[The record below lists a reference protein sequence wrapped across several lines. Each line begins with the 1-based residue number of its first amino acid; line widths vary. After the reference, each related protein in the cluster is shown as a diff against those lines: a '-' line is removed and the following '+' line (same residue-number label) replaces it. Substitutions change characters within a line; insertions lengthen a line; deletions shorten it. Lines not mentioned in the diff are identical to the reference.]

1 MMGVSH
7 ALTGAVAWSLLQ
19 AAQPQ
24 PLPVQVAGYAVT
36 AGAALWPDLDHDRST
51 ATRSLGPLTMM
62 LGQAV
67 RLVAGGHRRGTHSLL
82 GCTVLAL
89 AVQMAVQAR
98 PSAAGN
104 WATAVLL
111 AVILAS
117 LVHVIPLALFR
128 RGWVDEILAG
138 FAAGAIAWWPGLDLS
153 ALGPA
158 VFIGTLVHVLGDA
171 ITRQGVPLW
180 WPISRRNVRLAKLKA
195 GGWTEVWVL
204 RPAFVLALPVV
215 WFWEPLVGLLGA

>member
-7 ALTGAVAWSLLQ
+7 ALSGMVAWSILQ
-19 AAQPQ
+19 AVHPE

-36 AGAALWPDLDHDRST
+36 AGAALWPDLDHPGAT

-62 LGQAV
+62 LGQV
-67 RLVAGGHRRGTHSLL
+67 VQFLSGGHRRGTHSLL

-89 AVQMAVQAR
+89 AVQIAVQAR
-98 PSAAGN
+98 PHPVGN
-104 WATAVLL
+104 WTTAVLL

-117 LVHVIPLALFR
+117 VVHVVPLPAFR
-128 RGWVDEILAG
+128 RGWVDEIVAAS
-138 FAAGAIAWWPGLDLS
+138 AAGVIAWWPGLDLS

-158 VFIGTLVHVLGDA
+158 VLVGTLVHVLGDA

-180 WPISRRNVRLAKLKA
+180 WPVSKRNVKLAKLKA

-215 WFWEPLVGLLGA
+215 WFWEPLVGLLGV